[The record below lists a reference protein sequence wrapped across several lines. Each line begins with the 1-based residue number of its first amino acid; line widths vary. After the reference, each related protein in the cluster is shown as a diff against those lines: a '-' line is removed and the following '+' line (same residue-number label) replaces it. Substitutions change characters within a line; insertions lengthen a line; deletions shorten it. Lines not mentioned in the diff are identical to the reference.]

1 MAHADAKKQRR
12 AEMLV
17 VERRS
22 IREELK
28 AADPDIFTKVPA
40 LEDVVG
46 REQEFS
52 ERIAALEDIEALA
65 TKAARYDAIETAL
78 LNGDLFSALQQLN
91 GKHSSGSVGVL
102 VDNFLPT
109 LRVLSFEM
117 YCRAIRPVLEDVLL
131 TTHDYAMRAGD
142 QNLEQAAHCLHR
154 HLLAPEKDRQSTPAP
169 RTAAPRDRKVH

>member
-1 MAHADAKKQRR
+1 MDPGG
-12 AEMLV
+12 
-17 VERRS
+17 
-22 IREELK
+22 LK
-28 AADPDIFTKVPA
+28 AADPDILKKVPA
-40 LEDVVG
+40 LEDVVR

-52 ERIAALEDIEALA
+52 ERIAAIEDIEALA

-91 GKHSSGSVGVL
+91 GKHSSESVGVL

-131 TTHDYAMRAGD
+131 TTHDYARRAGD

-154 HLLAPEKDRQSTPAP
+154 HLLATEKDRHTAGATESSASRPEGPLIHPRPAP
-169 RTAAPRDRKVH
+169 GVCDDSG